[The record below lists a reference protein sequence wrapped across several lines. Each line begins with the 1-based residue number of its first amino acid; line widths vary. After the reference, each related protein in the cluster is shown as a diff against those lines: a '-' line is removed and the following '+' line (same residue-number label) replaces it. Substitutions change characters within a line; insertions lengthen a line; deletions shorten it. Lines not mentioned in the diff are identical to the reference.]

1 MTAGKQLD
9 SSAAGVKTA
18 GVRRQKKN
26 WSVGVTEHWNSIK
39 QANIPFS
46 IISLSL
52 RVTWKVTFYERTEL
66 PALQFG
72 TGLHEAAF

>member
-39 QANIPFS
+39 QANIPLYAYPEYS
-46 IISLSL
+46 SCSPILWDWL
-52 RVTWKVTFYERTEL
+52 L
-66 PALQFG
+66 
-72 TGLHEAAF
+72 